1 MIAFAP
7 DLVSHV
13 ESPLSRLDPRWKLA
27 AFTVAAI
34 AVALIQTVAC
44 AAGALLAALSL
55 VPASGLTFRAFST
68 RLGGVVAVIFF
79 FAVWLPFFLP
89 PDGGGAWSLGPL
101 QVSSRGTQLAALIC
115 LKTTAILTFV
125 LILLATAPANVYLC
139 AASSLRIPPPILH
152 VTMLA
157 YRYLFV
163 LVGEFGALRVAVRL
177 RAYRNRVSLHS
188 YRTIG
193 HLAGALLVRSSDRA
207 ERVARAMQC
216 RGYDG
221 RFHSTSEFRTRATD
235 LLFVACV
242 MTVTAGV
249 LAWDYVRR

>member
-7 DLVSHV
+7 DLFCRV

-27 AFTVAAI
+27 SFTIAAI
-34 AVALIQTVAC
+34 AVALIQTVVC
-44 AAGALLAALSL
+44 AAVALLAALSL
-55 VPASGLTFRAFST
+55 VPASGLILPALLR
-68 RLGGVVAVIFF
+68 RLCGVIAIVLF

-89 PDGGGAWSLGPL
+89 PDGGGAWRFGAL
-101 QVSSRGTQLAALIC
+101 QISERGTQLAALIC
-115 LKTTAILTFV
+115 LKTTAILTLVIV
-125 LILLATAPANVYLC
+125 LVATAPANVYMC
-139 AASSLRIPPPILH
+139 AASSLRVPAPILH
-152 VTMLA
+152 VSMLT

-163 LVGEFGALRVAVRL
+163 LVGEFGALRIAVRL
-177 RAYRNRVSLHS
+177 RAYRNRVSVHS

-221 RFHSTSEFRTRATD
+221 HFHSTSEFRTRAAD
-235 LLFVACV
+235 LLFLACV
-242 MTVTAGV
+242 TTVIVGV
-249 LAWDYVRR
+249 LAWDSVRR